1 MCYNEKEVIKIK
13 ILLLNHFPLTGS
25 GSGVYTQNIA
35 DSLTKAGHEVSII
48 MPENEIIQSGNEH
61 IHLYPIYFQNQEHI
75 ENSLPFNFPCFTTHP
90 RSTMAFTNLSEDQLE
105 LYIKSFDNKIK
116 EVIDI
121 EHPDIIHAGHIW
133 ILPSIAGKYNIPLVI
148 TAHGTDLIG
157 YKQSK
162 RFRHF
167 AENAVDKAKF
177 IITIS
182 EENSKLVKE
191 IFPKAQDKTI
201 LIPNGY
207 NSNNFYPKSVNKQ
220 EFLSSFNIKNYPK
233 IVSFAGKFT
242 SFKGIDLL
250 LKAAT
255 IYENDDTAT
264 ILAGNGELFNDMQK
278 LAKDL
283 KLKNIYFIGNQPHDI
298 LNNLYNIAD
307 VSLVP
312 SRNEAFGLV
321 VIEALAC
328 GTPVIGSNNGGIPDI
343 INNQVGLLFEPE
355 NYQDLANKIKK
366 VLDKDIKFDSQ
377 NIAEY
382 AKNNYSQDNF
392 TKQLTNIYNNAKS
405 QK

>member
-1 MCYNEKEVIKIK
+1 MFLKTVK
-13 ILLLNHFPLTGS
+13 
-25 GSGVYTQNIA
+25 
-35 DSLTKAGHEVSII
+35 
-48 MPENEIIQSGNEH
+48 
-61 IHLYPIYFQNQEHI
+61 
-75 ENSLPFNFPCFTTHP
+75 
-90 RSTMAFTNLSEDQLE
+90 
-105 LYIKSFDNKIK
+105 
-116 EVIDI
+116 
-121 EHPDIIHAGHIW
+121 
-133 ILPSIAGKYNIPLVI
+133 
-148 TAHGTDLIG
+148 
-157 YKQSK
+157 
-162 RFRHF
+162 FR
-167 AENAVDKAKF
+167 
-177 IITIS
+177 
-182 EENSKLVKE
+182 
-191 IFPKAQDKTI
+191 
-201 LIPNGY
+201 
-207 NSNNFYPKSVNKQ
+207 
-220 EFLSSFNIKNYPK
+220 NIKNYPK